1 VKSITFLRNLI
12 AELTKTILIMK
23 ISSLPIRFGL
33 VISAC
38 LIAFFL
44 ILSLFNLH
52 TNPFFSLFN
61 GVITGFGI
69 YETIKY
75 YKLQQGENFSY
86 TGGFTVG
93 VIAGFIAAILFTV
106 FFTFYATEVNPDFL
120 KELLTVFKGD
130 YNVHIGLV
138 AFVVAIMGFAST
150 VVITLTCMQL
160 FKNSGFAHQNK

>member
-1 VKSITFLRNLI
+1 
-12 AELTKTILIMK
+12 MK
-23 ISSLPIRFGL
+23 NISLPIRFGL

-52 TNPFFSLFN
+52 TNPLFSLFN
-61 GVITGFGI
+61 SVITGFGI

-75 YKLQQGENFSY
+75 YKLQQGKNFSY

-93 VIAGFIAAILFTV
+93 IVAGFIAAILFTI

-120 KELLTVFKGD
+120 KQLLTVFQND

-138 AFVVAIMGFAST
+138 AFVVAIMGFATT
-150 VVITLTCMQL
+150 VIITLTCMQL
-160 FKNSGFAHQNK
+160 FKNSRNISQNE

>member
-1 VKSITFLRNLI
+1 
-12 AELTKTILIMK
+12 MK
-23 ISSLPIRFGL
+23 NISLPIRFGL

-44 ILSLFNLH
+44 ILALFNLH

-75 YKLQQGENFSY
+75 YKLEQADNFSY

-93 VIAGFIAAILFTV
+93 IVAGFIAAILFTV
-106 FFTFYATEVNPDFL
+106 FFTFYATEVDPEFL
-120 KELLTVFKGD
+120 VKLLTVFKSD

-138 AFVVAIMGFAST
+138 AFVVAIMGFAT
-150 VVITLTCMQL
+150 TIVITLTCMQL
-160 FKNSGFAHQNK
+160 FKNSRNMPQN

>member
-1 VKSITFLRNLI
+1 
-12 AELTKTILIMK
+12 MK
-23 ISSLPIRFGL
+23 NISLPIRFGL

-44 ILSLFNLH
+44 ILALFNLH

-75 YKLQQGENFSY
+75 YKLKQADNFSY

-93 VIAGFIAAILFTV
+93 IVAGFIAAILFTV
-106 FFTFYATEVNPDFL
+106 FFTFYATEVDPEFL
-120 KELLTVFKGD
+120 VKLLTVFKSD

-138 AFVVAIMGFAST
+138 AFVVAIMGFATT

-160 FKNSGFAHQNK
+160 FKNSRNMPQN

>member
-1 VKSITFLRNLI
+1 
-12 AELTKTILIMK
+12 MK
-23 ISSLPIRFGL
+23 NFSLPIRFGL

-61 GVITGFGI
+61 SVITGFGI

-75 YKLQQGENFSY
+75 YKLQQADKFSY

-93 VIAGFIAAILFTV
+93 IIAGFIAAILFTV
-106 FFTFYATEVNPDFL
+106 FFTFYATEVDTEFL
-120 KELLTVFKGD
+120 TKLLTVFKSD
-130 YNVHIGLV
+130 YNVQIGLV
-138 AFVVAIMGFAST
+138 AFVVAIMGFATT

-160 FKNSGFAHQNK
+160 FKNSRNMPQKQ

>member
-1 VKSITFLRNLI
+1 
-12 AELTKTILIMK
+12 MK
-23 ISSLPIRFGL
+23 NISLPIRFGL

-44 ILSLFNLH
+44 ILALFNLH

-75 YKLQQGENFSY
+75 YKLEQADNFSY

-93 VIAGFIAAILFTV
+93 IVAGFIAAILFTV
-106 FFTFYATEVNPDFL
+106 FFTFYATEVDPEFL
-120 KELLTVFKGD
+120 VKLLTVFKSD

-138 AFVVAIMGFAST
+138 AFVVAIMGFATT

-160 FKNSGFAHQNK
+160 FKNSRNMPQN

>member
-1 VKSITFLRNLI
+1 
-12 AELTKTILIMK
+12 MK
-23 ISSLPIRFGL
+23 NISLPIRFGL

-44 ILSLFNLH
+44 ILALFNLH
-52 TNPFFSLFN
+52 INPFFSLFN

-75 YKLQQGENFSY
+75 YKLEQADNFSY

-93 VIAGFIAAILFTV
+93 IVAGFIAAILFTV
-106 FFTFYATEVNPDFL
+106 FFTFYATEVDPDFL
-120 KELLTVFKGD
+120 IKLLTVFKSD

-138 AFVVAIMGFAST
+138 AFVVAIMGFATT

-160 FKNSGFAHQNK
+160 FKNSRNMPQN

>member
-1 VKSITFLRNLI
+1 
-12 AELTKTILIMK
+12 MK
-23 ISSLPIRFGL
+23 NISLPIRFGL
-33 VISAC
+33 VMSSSLVAY
-38 LIAFFL
+38 FL
-44 ILSLFNLH
+44 VLALCNLH
-52 TNPFFSLFN
+52 TNPMYSLFN

-69 YETIKY
+69 YEAIKY
-75 YKLQQGENFSY
+75 YNLEQGENFTY

-93 VIAGFIAAILFTV
+93 IVAGFIASLLFTI

-138 AFVVAIMGFAST
+138 AFVVAIMGFATT

-160 FKNSGFAHQNK
+160 FKKSGFASQNK